1 MNMRESE
8 TGVTILS
15 DKEIQDTEASYDVQF
30 SLNADNL
37 LARSIKKKKVKD
49 TEALYRIHSAINAAI
64 LCEGFI
70 ERPTSPL

>member
-37 LARSIKKKKVKD
+37 LARSIKKVKD